1 MDGNLGV
8 FQIKYFVGFILFLL
22 FCLVVEQRGHTSVHL
37 FRKDLRLHD
46 NPTLRSSLEGSGEF
60 YPVYVLDTTAAR
72 HSKIS
77 ANRWNFL
84 LESLRDLDSQLA
96 RLGSRLFVVRG
107 REVEVLPKLFTEWGV
122 SRLSF
127 ETDSEPFGAQ
137 RDAVVRHLAEEAGVE
152 VVSKTSHTLYEPG
165 QILHA
170 NQGVAPVLFEEL
182 MRIVEENMLT
192 LPSPVKE
199 VDRRLFDCCVT
210 PVAVDHDANFGVPEL
225 NEVGVKDN
233 RLVTSSPLWSGG
245 EQEALRRL
253 VLLEQQVSY
262 VSSGRET
269 IAMACC

>member
-1 MDGNLGV
+1 M
-8 FQIKYFVGFILFLL
+8 
-22 FCLVVEQRGHTSVHL
+22 HL

-46 NPTLRSSLEGSGEF
+46 NPTLCSCLEGTGEF

-72 HSKIS
+72 YSKIS

-152 VVSKTSHTLYEPG
+152 VVSKMSHTLYEPG

-170 NQGVAPVLFEEL
+170 NQGVAPMLFEEFV
-182 MRIVEENMLT
+182 RIVEENMLT
-192 LPSPVKE
+192 VPSPVKE
-199 VDRRLFDCCVT
+199 VDRRLVGCSVT

-225 NEVGVKDN
+225 NEVGVKES
-233 RLVTSSPLWSGG
+233 RLVTSSSHWRGG

-253 VLLEQQVSY
+253 VLLEQQVSDL
-262 VSSGRET
+262 SSTRET
-269 IAMACC
+269 NATVWHADVSHSNFVLLFAFCSACEE

>member
-1 MDGNLGV
+1 M
-8 FQIKYFVGFILFLL
+8 FV
-22 FCLVVEQRGHTSVHL
+22 FCLVVEQRRQTSVHL

-46 NPTLRSSLEGSGEF
+46 NPTLRSSLEGSGTF

-107 REVEVLPKLFTEWGV
+107 REVDVLPKLFSEWGV

-127 ETDSEPFGAQ
+127 ETDSEPSGAQ

-170 NQGVAPVLFEEL
+170 NQGVAPMLYEEFV
-182 MRIVEENMLT
+182 RTVEENMLIV
-192 LPSPVKE
+192 PKPVKE
-199 VDRRLFDCCVT
+199 VDRRLFGCSMT

-225 NEVGVKDN
+225 NEVGVKDS
-233 RLVTSSPLWSGG
+233 RLVTSSSHWKGG

-253 VLLEQQVSY
+253 VLLEQQVND
-262 VSSGRET
+262 VSSGKET
-269 IAMACC
+269 DALTCWCKVT

>member
-1 MDGNLGV
+1 M
-8 FQIKYFVGFILFLL
+8 
-22 FCLVVEQRGHTSVHL
+22 HL

-46 NPTLRSSLEGSGEF
+46 NPTLRSCLEGSGAF
-60 YPVYVLDTTAAR
+60 YPVYVLDSTAAR

-127 ETDSEPFGAQ
+127 ETDNEPFAAQ

-165 QILHA
+165 QILRA
-170 NQGVAPVLFEEL
+170 NQGITPMLFEDFV
-182 MRIVEENMLT
+182 RVVEENLLS

-199 VDRRLFDCCVT
+199 VDRRLFGCCVT
-210 PVAVDHDANFGVPEL
+210 PVAVDHNANFGVPEL
-225 NEVGVKDN
+225 NEVGVKDS
-233 RLVTSSPLWSGG
+233 RLVTSSSLWSGG

-262 VSSGRET
+262 VSSGGE
-269 IAMACC
+269 INAMACC